1 MHAQADTQRA
11 ELRLA
16 FLRHLPKRAEA
27 IGRRGRRLCRD
38 GWDINGLSLLH
49 EDVQKLAG
57 VSGRYGVL
65 EVSEQLLALEE
76 LLGQFLGNETLPD
89 GDDSERIEKMLAE
102 LAPSLPPIPSS
113 SEIASAAQV
122 RRLDSSRA
130 EVAPP
135 HYWRR
140 WVEDAA
146 PPRFGPVPAP
156 EPETAQAELPPA
168 PQPVVPPPKAV
179 SRPARPATMPA
190 SEPEPVPPPRPEP
203 EPLPALPVLP
213 VPAVATRFAPIT
225 KVALPVAA
233 PALPQR
239 PHHRLYHLTDASPLS
254 VELDQRLEALGY
266 ELELIDSS
274 EELKEL
280 LGALGPDA
288 VIVDAAFAN
297 ELEGVGVALRSAR
310 ERSGA
315 RVALLVLASEDTV
328 PVRLAARRAG
338 ANALLIRPRDVE
350 EVVAKLQGL
359 LAGGAEDEK
368 FRILVVEDDRSQ
380 ALFAESILRNAG
392 MEALVVT
399 EAFDVLDAL
408 QRFKPDL
415 VLMDLYMPQ
424 CDGTELT
431 ALIREREEFLNTP
444 IVFLSGESDQ
454 DKHYEALSVGGDD
467 FLSKPIRP
475 KYLIASVTNRVQR
488 ARALRQRS
496 APPLPRDPGTGLHHR
511 AFLLDR
517 LNEALS
523 SDTSRGGVLFL
534 EIDGV
539 LALRER
545 LGLSGVEQL
554 LAEAATYLVQR
565 LDEGEIASRYSDGC
579 LVVFSPDNDELALES
594 RAIQLRRQ
602 LAERGFQVA
611 GQPQRIR
618 LSVGVCAL
626 RHGFG
631 DAGALL
637 NAAERASR
645 SARGQERGVFRFEP
659 PKRVEDEIAASLTL
673 SIREAVEHDGFE
685 LLYQP
690 IVALQGSEDA
700 QYQTLLRLRDD
711 AGKLHTAAEIVPLAQ
726 RAGQM
731 LAVDRWVL
739 TQAMRVLEQRRSEHR
754 PVKLFVNQ
762 AASSLLSPGQADWLI
777 AQLQT
782 RRLDGSALTLE
793 LALDDVSSRTEPV
806 QDFCESLQAAGVQFC
821 LSRFEAGLEGDS
833 VLDQLPVTC
842 IKLAPRYL
850 SAAHTPSLRD
860 ELRQIVERAHRRGLL
875 VVAPRVEDA
884 QAASVLW
891 MSGIDLIQGNLVQ
904 LAGSELDFDFQAAVL

>member
-27 IGRRGRRLCRD
+27 LGRRGRRLCRD

-49 EDVQKLAG
+49 DDVQRLAG

-65 EVSEQLLALEE
+65 EVSEQLLALED
-76 LLGQFLGNETLPD
+76 LLGQFLSSESLPD
-89 GDDSERIEKMLAE
+89 AAANDRIEQMLAE
-102 LAPSLPPIPSS
+102 LAPSLP
-113 SEIASAAQV
+113 AAPAGDDVTGMAAV
-122 RRLDSSRA
+122 RRVESNRV
-130 EVAPP
+130 EIAPP

-140 WVEDAA
+140 WVEDAPPPDFATAAANDGSA
-146 PPRFGPVPAP
+146 PVAAEPAPDLATPALLPELALVVPTAPPVPASAP
-156 EPETAQAELPPA
+156 TA
-168 PQPVVPPPKAV
+168 AV
-179 SRPARPATMPA
+179 T
-190 SEPEPVPPPRPEP
+190 
-203 EPLPALPVLP
+203 
-213 VPAVATRFAPIT
+213 
-225 KVALPVAA
+225 AA
-233 PALPQR
+233 PAPPAVTRTVTATPAAAAVPDPPAARSQR
-239 PHHRLYHLTDASPLS
+239 AAQRLYHLTDSSPLA
-254 VELDQRLEALGY
+254 VELDQRLEALGH
-266 ELELIDSS
+266 ELELIDSA

-288 VIVDAAFAN
+288 VIVDAAFVGA
-297 ELEGVGVALRSAR
+297 LEDIATALRGAR

-315 RVALLVLASEDTV
+315 RVALLVISHEDSV

-338 ANALLIRPRDVE
+338 ANALLVRPQSVD
-350 EVVAKLQGL
+350 EVLGKLNEVL
-359 LAGGAEDEK
+359 SGGAEDEK

-399 EAFDVLDAL
+399 EAFDVMAAL
-408 QRFKPDL
+408 ERFRPDL
-415 VLMDLYMPQ
+415 VLMDLYMPE

-431 ALIREREEFLNTP
+431 ALIRERDEFLNTP

-496 APPLPRDPGTGLHHR
+496 IAPQPRDADTGLHHR
-511 AFLLDR
+511 AWLLDR
-517 LNEALS
+517 LNEALDRGRAS
-523 SDTSRGGVLFL
+523 IGGVLFL

-539 LALRER
+539 AALRDR
-545 LGLSGVEQL
+545 LGLSGIQQL
-554 LAEAATYLVQR
+554 LADAATFLVQK
-565 LDEGEIASRYSDGC
+565 LEPGEIASRYGDGC
-579 LVVFSPDNDELALES
+579 LVVFSPGNDELALEA
-594 RAIQLRRQ
+594 RAVQLRRQ
-602 LAERGFQVA
+602 LAEHGFRIA
-611 GQPQRIR
+611 EQPQRIR

-626 RHGFG
+626 KHGFG

-637 NAAERASR
+637 NAAERACR
-645 SARGQERGVFRFEP
+645 SARGHARGVVRFEP
-659 PKRVEDEIAASLTL
+659 PKRVEDEIAAALTTA
-673 SIREAVEHDGFE
+673 IRNAVEHDGFE

-690 IVALQGSEDA
+690 IVALQGSEEA

-711 AGKLHTAAEIVPLAQ
+711 TGKLHAAAEIVPLAQ
-726 RAGQM
+726 RAE
-731 LAVDRWVL
+731 LLLDVDRWVL
-739 TQAMRVLEQRRSEHR
+739 SHALQVLEQRRDEHA

-762 AASSLLSPGQADWLI
+762 AVSSLLSDGQAAWLQG
-777 AQLQT
+777 QLQT
-782 RRLDGSALTLE
+782 RRLAGSALTLE
-793 LALDDVSSRTEPV
+793 IALDDVSSRVEAMLE
-806 QDFCESLQAAGVQFC
+806 FCESMSSSGVQFC

-833 VLDQLPVTC
+833 VLDQLPVAC

-850 SAAHTPSLRD
+850 GASHTPALRE
-860 ELRQIVERAHRRGLL
+860 ELRALVQRAHRRGLL

-891 MSGIDLIQGNLVQ
+891 MSGIDYIQGNLVQ
-904 LAGSELDFDFQAAVL
+904 LANSELDFDFQAAVL

>member
-27 IGRRGRRLCRD
+27 IGRRGRGLCRN
-38 GWDINGLSLLH
+38 GWDINGLSVLH

-57 VSGRYGVL
+57 VAGRYGVL
-65 EVSEQLLALEE
+65 EVSEQLLGLEE
-76 LLGQFLGNETLPD
+76 LLAPYLVSETLPD
-89 GDDSERIEKMLAE
+89 AAASERIERMLAD
-102 LAPSLPPIPSS
+102 LAPSLPPLPTSG
-113 SEIASAAQV
+113 EIAAEAQV
-122 RRLDSSRA
+122 RRNESPRA
-130 EVAPP
+130 EVPPP

-140 WVEDAA
+140 WVEDAGA
-146 PPRFGPVPAP
+146 PRVGAVSGPAP
-156 EPETAQAELPPA
+156 TPA
-168 PQPVVPPPKAV
+168 AD
-179 SRPARPATMPA
+179 PA
-190 SEPEPVPPPRPEP
+190 PRPEP
-203 EPLPALPVLP
+203 VAAPAAASPPVAR
-213 VPAVATRFAPIT
+213 PAVALPTRLAPIT
-225 KVALPVAA
+225 KVAAPAPPA
-233 PALPQR
+233 PTPALPQR
-239 PHHRLYHLTDASPLS
+239 PHQRLYHLTDTSPLS

-274 EELKEL
+274 EELTEL

-288 VIVDAAFAN
+288 VIVDAAFAAD
-297 ELEGVGVALRSAR
+297 LEGIGGALRSAR

-350 EVVAKLQGL
+350 DVLAKLRDL

-392 MEALVVT
+392 MEAMVVT
-399 EAFDVLDAL
+399 EAFDVMDAL

-496 APPLPRDPGTGLHHR
+496 AAPSPIDSATGLHHR

-517 LNEALS
+517 LNEALGG
-523 SDTSRGGVLFL
+523 DTARGGVLFL

-554 LAEAATYLVQR
+554 LAEASTVLVQR
-565 LDEGEIASRYSDGC
+565 LEAGEIASRYGDGC
-579 LVVFSPDNDELALES
+579 LVVFAPGDDDVQLEA
-594 RAIQLRRQ
+594 RAVQLRRQ
-602 LAERGFQVA
+602 LSEHGFQVA

-618 LSVGVCAL
+618 VSVGVCAL

-645 SARGQERGVFRFEP
+645 GARGHDRGVFRFEP
-659 PKRVEDEIAASLTL
+659 PRRAEDEMAATLTEA
-673 SIREAVEHDGFE
+673 IREAIEHDGFE

-711 AGKLHTAAEIVPLAQ
+711 AGRMHTAAEIVPLAQ
-726 RAGQM
+726 RAGVM
-731 LAVDRWVL
+731 LEVDRWVL
-739 TQAMRVLEQRRSEHR
+739 TQALRVLEQRRSEHQ

-762 AASSLLSPGQADWLI
+762 AASTLLSPGQADWI
-777 AQLQT
+777 ATQLQA
-782 RRLDGSALTLE
+782 RRLDGRSLTLE
-793 LALDDVSSRTEPV
+793 LTLDDVSSRTEAV
-806 QDFCESLQAAGVQFC
+806 QAFCESLLASGVQFC

-833 VLDQLPVTC
+833 VLDQLPVAC

-850 SAAHTPSLRD
+850 AAAHTPSLRD

-904 LAGSELDFDFQAAVL
+904 LAGSDLEFDFQAAVL

>member
-49 EDVQKLAG
+49 QDVQKLAG

-65 EVSEQLLALEE
+65 EVSEQLLALED
-76 LLGQFLGNETLPD
+76 LLGQFLNHESLPD
-89 GDDSERIEKMLAE
+89 AAANERIEQILSE
-102 LAPSLPPIPSS
+102 LAPRLPPIPQGTEDKSS
-113 SEIASAAQV
+113 AQV
-122 RRLDSSRA
+122 RRVESERA
-130 EVAPP
+130 ESPPP

-146 PPRFGPVPAP
+146 APHLISTEQPAANDLAVEPAP
-156 EPETAQAELPPA
+156 PPA
-168 PQPVVPPPKAV
+168 PVAPPAPTKPAKAKRAPPAAVAAPPPVVD
-179 SRPARPATMPA
+179 
-190 SEPEPVPPPRPEP
+190 PEPAPSPEK
-203 EPLPALPVLP
+203 ASFG
-213 VPAVATRFAPIT
+213 RFAPIT
-225 KVALPVAA
+225 KVPA

-239 PHHRLYHLTDASPLS
+239 PHHRLYHLTDSSPLA

-266 ELELIDSS
+266 ELELIDSA
-274 EELKEL
+274 EELTEIL
-280 LGALGPDA
+280 SALGPDA
-288 VIVDAAFAN
+288 VIVDAGFVP
-297 ELEGVGVALRSAR
+297 ELEGIGGALRSAR

-315 RVALLVLASEDTV
+315 RVALLVLSAEDTV

-338 ANALLIRPRDVE
+338 ASALLIRPRNVD
-350 EVVAKLQGL
+350 EVLAKLQEL
-359 LAGGAEDEK
+359 LAGSGESEK
-368 FRILVVEDDRSQ
+368 FRIMVVEDDRSQ

-392 MEALVVT
+392 MDALVVT
-399 EAFDVLDAL
+399 EAFDVLSAL
-408 QRFKPDL
+408 ESFRPDL

-454 DKHYEALSVGGDD
+454 EKHYEALSVGGDD

-488 ARALRQRS
+488 ARALRQRG
-496 APPLPRDPGTGLHHR
+496 AVLQPRDPHTGLHHR
-511 AFLLDR
+511 AHLLDQ
-517 LNEALS
+517 LNDALS
-523 SDTSRGGVLFL
+523 AESPGAGGVLFL

-545 LGLSGVEQL
+545 LGLSGVEEL
-554 LAEAATYLVQR
+554 LSEAATFLVQK
-565 LDEGEIASRYSDGC
+565 LDEGEIASRYGDGC
-579 LVVFSPDNDELALES
+579 LVVFRSSGDEATLEG
-594 RAIQLRRQ
+594 RAVQLRRQ
-602 LAERGFQVA
+602 LAEQGFRI
-611 GQPQRIR
+611 GNQPQRIR
-618 LSVGVCAL
+618 VSVGVCSL

-659 PKRVEDEIAASLTL
+659 PKRVEDEQAAVLTAA
-673 SIREAVEHDGFE
+673 IRSAVEHDGFE

-700 QYQTLLRLRDD
+700 QYQSLLRLRDD
-711 AGKLHTAAEIVPLAQ
+711 DGKLHTAAEIVPLAQ
-726 RAGQM
+726 RAELM
-731 LAVDRWVL
+731 LEVDRWVL
-739 TQAMRVLEQRRSEHR
+739 SHALEVIELRRHEHR
-754 PVKLFVNQ
+754 PIKLFVNQ
-762 AASSLLSPGQADWLI
+762 AGSSVATPGQAAWLRSQI
-777 AQLQT
+777 QAA
-782 RRLDGSALTLE
+782 RMEGSRLTIE
-793 LALDDVSSRTEPV
+793 LALDDISSRVEAA
-806 QDFCESLQAAGVQFC
+806 QAFCEELQPTGMQFC
-821 LSRFEAGLEGDS
+821 LSRYEAGLEGDS
-833 VLDQLPVTC
+833 VLDQLPVSC

-850 SAAHTPSLRD
+850 AAAHTPSLRD
-860 ELRQIVERAHRRGLL
+860 ELRAIVERAHRRGLL

-891 MSGIDLIQGNLVQ
+891 MSGIDFIQGNLVQ
-904 LAGSELDFDFQAAVL
+904 LAEHDLEFDFQAAVL